1 MELSGVHVEAGEL
14 VLTALGSANRD
25 PRFWGDSAHLLDV
38 KRQDAS
44 RHVSFGSGVHYC
56 LGAALAKMEGEIAIT
71 RLIRRFPEISITEE
85 PTFNS
90 RIILR
95 GREKF
100 PINLGVPVNLN

>member
-1 MELSGVHVEAGEL
+1 M
-14 VLTALGSANRD
+14 
-25 PRFWGDSAHLLDV
+25 
-38 KRQDAS
+38 KREDAS

-56 LGAALAKMEGEIAIT
+56 LGAALAIMEGEIAVT
-71 RLIRRFPEISITEE
+71 RLIRRFPDLSITEE

-100 PINLGVPVNLN
+100 PVDLGSPNKVG